1 MMTQSPQALT
11 PYLGYAIPRAI
22 TQAGLEPVFRHAVED
37 ACAAYDE
44 IAKVFPAV
52 ASYVVPNACNRR
64 VLLTFNLRSADHFVG
79 LRSAP
84 NAHFSIRRVAQRL
97 SEQITQVA
105 PFLGAQ
111 LRVCPGETWQE
122 IEQRYFTQVAARAKD

>member
-11 PYLGYAIPRAI
+11 PHLGYAIPRAI
-22 TQAGLEPVFRHAVED
+22 TQAGLEPVFRQAMQD
-37 ACAAYDE
+37 AATTFAE
-44 IAKVFPAV
+44 IAQFFPAV

-64 VLLTFNLRSADHFVG
+64 VLLTFNLRSADHFVA

-97 SEQITQVA
+97 SEQINQVA
-105 PFLGAQ
+105 PFLGAH
-111 LRVCPGETWQE
+111 LRVTPGETWQE
-122 IEQRYFTQVAARAKD
+122 IEQRYFTQVNARVEA